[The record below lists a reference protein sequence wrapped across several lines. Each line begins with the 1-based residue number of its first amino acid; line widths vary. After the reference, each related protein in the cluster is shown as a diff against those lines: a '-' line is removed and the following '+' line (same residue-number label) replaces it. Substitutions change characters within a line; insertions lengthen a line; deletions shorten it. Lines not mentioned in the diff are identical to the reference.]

1 MRAALTYALRACLE
15 AVAGP
20 VERAAVALV
29 LGPLG
34 LSLAHVE
41 PANVV
46 EALMA
51 WWGAC
56 AGLYGLATLAVS
68 AIGIRPVPE
77 AE

>member
-1 MRAALTYALRACLE
+1 MRAALALALRACLE

-41 PANVV
+41 PANTA
-46 EALMA
+46 EALMG

-56 AGLYGLATLAVS
+56 AGIYGLATLAVS
-68 AIGIRPVPE
+68 AARPRPIPE